1 MSKERDLLV
10 FTDDS
15 GQEIEMEVVDY
26 FTYGDEEFALLTDAN
41 DPEPENIDEERDV
54 YIMKVVGDG
63 ENEEFLPVDE
73 DRMDELI
80 DALQEM
86 YDEDED
92 DEDDEDEDEDDED
105 EDEDE
110 DWEEYD
116 DVKYDNAEY
125 DGADDFAIEEN
136 DNRKKCGLKD
146 EEDYD

>member
-1 MSKERDLLV
+1 MSEERDLLV

-63 ENEEFLPVDE
+63 ENEEFLPVEE

-80 DALQEM
+80 DALQNM
-86 YDEDED
+86 YDEEEED
-92 DEDDEDEDEDDED
+92 GEDGE
-105 EDEDE
+105 E

-116 DVKYDNAEY
+116 DVEY
-125 DGADDFAIEEN
+125 DDTDDSDIGEGSDDTE
-136 DNRKKCGLKD
+136 K
-146 EEDYD
+146 

>member
-41 DPEPENIDEERDV
+41 DPEPENTDGERDV

-63 ENEEFLPVDE
+63 ENEEFLPVEE

-80 DALQEM
+80 DALQNM
-86 YDEDED
+86 YDEEEED
-92 DEDDEDEDEDDED
+92 GEDGE
-105 EDEDE
+105 E

-116 DVKYDNAEY
+116 DVEY
-125 DGADDFAIEEN
+125 DDTDDSDIGEGSDDTE
-136 DNRKKCGLKD
+136 K
-146 EEDYD
+146 

>member
-1 MSKERDLLV
+1 MSEERDLLV

-63 ENEEFLPVDE
+63 ENEEFLPVEE
-73 DRMDELI
+73 DKMDELI
-80 DALQEM
+80 DALQDM
-86 YDEDED
+86 YDGEEDE
-92 DEDDEDEDEDDED
+92 

-116 DVKYDNAEY
+116 DVEY
-125 DGADDFAIEEN
+125 DDTDDSDIGEN
-136 DNRKKCGLKD
+136 DDLKD
-146 EEDYD
+146 EEDDE

>member
-1 MSKERDLLV
+1 MSEERDLLV

-41 DPEPENIDEERDV
+41 DPEPENTDGERDV

-63 ENEEFLPVDE
+63 ENEEFLPVEE

-80 DALQEM
+80 DALQSI
-86 YDEDED
+86 YDEEEED
-92 DEDDEDEDEDDED
+92 GEDGE
-105 EDEDE
+105 E

-116 DVKYDNAEY
+116 DVEY
-125 DGADDFAIEEN
+125 DDTDDSDIGEGSDDTE
-136 DNRKKCGLKD
+136 K
-146 EEDYD
+146 

>member
-1 MSKERDLLV
+1 MSEERDLLV

-41 DPEPENIDEERDV
+41 DPEPENIDGERDV

-63 ENEEFLPVDE
+63 ENEEFLPVEE

-80 DALQEM
+80 DALQDM
-86 YDEDED
+86 YDEEEED
-92 DEDDEDEDEDDED
+92 GEDGE
-105 EDEDE
+105 E

-116 DVKYDNAEY
+116 DVEY
-125 DGADDFAIEEN
+125 DDTDDSDIGEGSDDTE
-136 DNRKKCGLKD
+136 K
-146 EEDYD
+146 

>member
-63 ENEEFLPVDE
+63 ENEEFLPVEE

-80 DALQEM
+80 DALQNM
-86 YDEDED
+86 YDEEEED
-92 DEDDEDEDEDDED
+92 GEDGE
-105 EDEDE
+105 E

-116 DVKYDNAEY
+116 DVEY
-125 DGADDFAIEEN
+125 DDTDDSDIGEGSDDTE
-136 DNRKKCGLKD
+136 K
-146 EEDYD
+146 

>member
-1 MSKERDLLV
+1 MSEERDLLV

-41 DPEPENIDEERDV
+41 DPEPENTDGERDV

-63 ENEEFLPVDE
+63 ENEEFLPVEE

-80 DALQEM
+80 DALQNM
-86 YDEDED
+86 YDEEEED
-92 DEDDEDEDEDDED
+92 GEDGE
-105 EDEDE
+105 E

-116 DVKYDNAEY
+116 DVEY
-125 DGADDFAIEEN
+125 DDTDDSDIGEGSDDTE
-136 DNRKKCGLKD
+136 K
-146 EEDYD
+146 

>member
-1 MSKERDLLV
+1 MSEERDLLV

-41 DPEPENIDEERDV
+41 DPEPENIDGERDV

-63 ENEEFLPVDE
+63 ENEEFLPVEE

-80 DALQEM
+80 DALQNM
-86 YDEDED
+86 YDEEEED
-92 DEDDEDEDEDDED
+92 GEDGE
-105 EDEDE
+105 E

-116 DVKYDNAEY
+116 DVEY
-125 DGADDFAIEEN
+125 DDTDDSDIGEGSDDTE
-136 DNRKKCGLKD
+136 K
-146 EEDYD
+146 